1 MATTSFT
8 LPIAA
13 ESVFERGLTWA
24 VQAERDFGNGDLVG
38 ALDAVGMAG
47 PFRTVS
53 PWEVEDEAGK
63 RFVFAG
69 GYAALPFGEKYP
81 PLVQFIETFLEKDRS
96 MGFAQQSA
104 ATWRAALATN
114 LVALLAREAPSH
126 ADSQVFFSNSGTEAV
141 ECAIKFVK
149 ASRQKATHFINFT
162 GAYHGKTYV
171 PLSLTPNEEYQA
183 MFRPLLGNVTTLPY
197 GNAQAF
203 VDTVTRLRP
212 ENIIAVIVEP
222 IQGEGGVILPP
233 PDFLPTIHEQCRK
246 QGILVIAD
254 EIQTGLGRTGHWFA
268 SLAGGLEPDIITLA
282 KPLGGGIVPIGAT
295 IARKALYKKMLGG
308 LGSKRHS
315 NTFGGGSLSAAVGLK
330 SLELLVTENLCEQAR
345 VRGTDGLARL
355 ETLKQKYPQLLDDVR
370 GAGMLFALQLQPIAA
385 GAGLLPPAIKELV
398 SELGS
403 ILGLY
408 GLYQEGI
415 QANLSLSSKR
425 VVRLTPALNMPDPI
439 WEKLWV
445 GVGAFAEHN
454 PNAGKLLK
462 NTPMKVLMDLAK
474 IAAAGR

>member
-1 MATTSFT
+1 MSKSEWA

-13 ESVFERGLTWA
+13 ESVFEKGLTWA
-24 VQAERDFGNGDLVG
+24 VQSEKDFGNGDLIG
-38 ALDAVGMAG
+38 ALQAVGMAG
-47 PFRTVS
+47 PFRTTS

-81 PLVQFIETFLEKDRS
+81 PLVAFIEEFLEKDRS
-96 MGFAQQSA
+96 MGFAQQSS

-114 LVALLAREAPSH
+114 LVALLAKEAPSH
-126 ADSQVFFSNSGTEAV
+126 ADSQVFFSNSGAEAI
-141 ECAIKFVK
+141 ECAMKFVK
-149 ASRQKATHFINFT
+149 ASRQKATHIINFT
-162 GAYHGKTYV
+162 GAYHGKTYL
-171 PLSLTPNEEYQA
+171 PLSLTPNDEYQA
-183 MFRPLLGNVTTLPY
+183 MFRPLMGNVVTLPY
-197 GNAQAF
+197 GDAQKF
-203 VDTVTRLRP
+203 VETINKLKPD
-212 ENIIAVIVEP
+212 NIVAVIVEP

-233 PDFLPTIHEQCRK
+233 RDFLPTIHEQCRK
-246 QGILVIAD
+246 HGILVVAD

-268 SLAGGLEPDIITLA
+268 SLAGGLEPDVITLA

-315 NTFGGGSLSAAVGLK
+315 NTFGGGSLAAAVGLK
-330 SLELLVTENLCEQAR
+330 SLDLLVSENLCERAQE
-345 VRGTDGLARL
+345 RGKDGLARL
-355 ETLKQKYPQLLDDVR
+355 EALQKQYPTLLDEVR
-370 GAGMLFALQLQPIAA
+370 GAGMLFALQLQPIAP
-385 GAGLLPPAIKELV
+385 GAGLLPPSIKELV

-425 VVRLTPALNMPDPI
+425 VVRLTPALNIPDPL
-439 WEKLWV
+439 WEQLWS
-445 GVGAFAEHN
+445 GVSAFAEHN

-474 IAAAGR
+474 IAAVK